1 MGSNLLQAIVNIAAR
16 DQFLL
21 SHKAQTRNRINRV
34 GESLE
39 VYVQQAFAN
48 VFDSQTAIE
57 FTQQTQDIF
66 SYVSNNSSP
75 PDLILRDGDAVE
87 VKKLESINGT
97 ISLNSS
103 YPKSHL
109 HADSSLLTQACKNCE
124 TKRWQIKDH
133 IYVIGF
139 VPKVG
144 KALKTLK
151 QLWFVDG
158 ACYAASRDVYEQ
170 PFTRI
175 SDSLHKAEN
184 VTFDEKSTELGRA
197 IKVDPLERT
206 ILRVRGMWEI
216 QHPNKA
222 FRDLIGQQST
232 ENFQML
238 AVVRESKY
246 QQILNSDQNLE
257 TTIERL
263 GIQVTTAQVL
273 DPNNK
278 AKLLNVRVVQYEANH
293 G

>member
-87 VKKLESINGT
+87 VKKLESRNGT
-97 ISLNSS
+97 VSLNSS

-139 VPKVG
+139 VQK
-144 KALKTLK
+144 KSRALK

-170 PFTRI
+170 VFTRI

-257 TTIERL
+257 TAIERL
-263 GIQVTTAQVL
+263 GIQVATAQVL

-278 AKLLNVRVVQYEANH
+278 AKLLNVRVVRYEANH